1 MPPGLPAKGS
11 GLGRGE
17 ARLIQG
23 LTEDFLEERM
33 LEEGFGGGGLV
44 AECVGDTLGRRTC
57 VGRGLEVRPSWQVQ
71 VNELGLISRAV
82 GTLQSLSQEQGWLRA
97 GMRFSL
103 QSSVQGPVTG
113 HAACTL

>member
-103 QSSVQGPVTG
+103 QSSVQGPVTR